1 MANDIELLNLANK
14 QVSFVKSML
23 GKRFRFVDEPSKE
36 GEKGYTTYGTLEKPN
51 SIIVVRISNHNCSM
65 QNWSSQYKPPLVANK
80 KLLRRMGKNLQRPY
94 KEKVFFSIV
103 FKAFDYTTNDKGS
116 WKAVFNPLEVQE
128 TNNISTIALDAQ
140 KLSLGT
146 PIPIGGISPTVRT
159 TDTSSITNPQV
170 DKNNEN
176 KQYSNMKKLIRLTE
190 GDLHQIVE
198 DAVKRLIR
206 ENIVLYHFK
215 LIAYI
220 IDPDNEW
227 QRGSLSDE
235 EYRQVMSDYERS
247 RDGDLKTFMKYKVDS
262 DTIEEFGTQDKYH
275 IDEDADGLYLFKRI
289 D

>member
-1 MANDIELLNLANK
+1 
-14 QVSFVKSML
+14 
-23 GKRFRFVDEPSKE
+23 
-36 GEKGYTTYGTLEKPN
+36 
-51 SIIVVRISNHNCSM
+51 
-65 QNWSSQYKPPLVANK
+65 
-80 KLLRRMGKNLQRPY
+80 
-94 KEKVFFSIV
+94 
-103 FKAFDYTTNDKGS
+103 
-116 WKAVFNPLEVQE
+116 
-128 TNNISTIALDAQ
+128 
-140 KLSLGT
+140 
-146 PIPIGGISPTVRT
+146 
-159 TDTSSITNPQV
+159 
-170 DKNNEN
+170 
-176 KQYSNMKKLIRLTE
+176 MKKLIRLTE

-206 ENIVLYHFK
+206 ENIVLHHFK